1 MYRIEGDGS
10 FKHTVIWRDNEQIPY
25 EQCEFR
31 INQEEDCVAVVDG
44 VFGSLDRMLLTS
56 IYMIVS
62 DGKFTNSMLFYMKEI
77 LHGVQWLKGIIKQ
90 EGHPELLLGTILL
103 PNIIE
108 VIEPPPRKVDER
120 LVTFAEGKPK
130 VK

>member
-10 FKHTVIWRDNEQIPY
+10 YQHTVIWRDGEQISY

-31 INQEEDCVAVVDG
+31 INQEEECVAVVDG
-44 VFGSLDRMLLTS
+44 VFGTLDRMLLTG

-62 DGKFTNSMLFYMKEI
+62 DGKFTNSKLFYMTEI

-90 EGHPELLLGTILL
+90 EGHPELRLGTILL
-103 PNIIE
+103 PNFIE
-108 VIEPPPRKVDER
+108 EE
-120 LVTFAEGKPK
+120 
-130 VK
+130 